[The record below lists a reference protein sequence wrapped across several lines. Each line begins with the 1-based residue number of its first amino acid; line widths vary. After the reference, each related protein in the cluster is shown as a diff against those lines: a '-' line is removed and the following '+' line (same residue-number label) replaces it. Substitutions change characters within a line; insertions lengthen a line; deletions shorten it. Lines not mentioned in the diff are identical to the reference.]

1 MKSNGIAR
9 ILRHLFSMPWSV
21 SRHFPA
27 AALHGIEQAIRQSE
41 ATHSGQIRFVV
52 ESDLPLLELLRGK
65 TPRQRAIELFS
76 QLRIWDTEHNNGVMI
91 YLLLADHDVEI
102 LADRG
107 IHRAVGNA
115 QWQAICRNMEAAFR
129 NNEFERGVLL
139 GLEQVSALLRQHYAL
154 DSHALDGQH
163 AGRNTNELPD
173 APVIL

>member
-1 MKSNGIAR
+1 MTSASKAGGLGR

-21 SRHFPA
+21 GRRFPPA
-27 AALHGIEQAIRQSE
+27 ALQRIEQAVRSSE
-41 ATHSGQIRFVV
+41 STHSGQIRFVV

-65 TPRQRAIELFS
+65 SPRQRAIELFS

-107 IHRAVGNA
+107 VHRQVGNA
-115 QWQAICRNMEAAFR
+115 QWQAICRSMEAAFR

-139 GLEQVSALLRQHYAL
+139 GLAQVSVLLRQHYP
-154 DSHALDGQH
+154 SDGHPGQR
-163 AGRNTNELPD
+163 ANELPD